1 MRENERDEDRRIING
16 GGIDMSY
23 ICSPLGEVYPS
34 ATYQLGMQQPPLHCV
49 RQVFIS
55 IISKMSR
62 SNQSP
67 YKEKT
72 LRSPPMMAVWPT
84 PSPLLVLTTVIG
96 YTTMDPTLGCNGLLL
111 CNVNQYV

>member
-1 MRENERDEDRRIING
+1 MAEDALRSRMIPLAFHQGRASMQENERDEDRRIING

-23 ICSPLGEVYPS
+23 ICSPSGEVYPS
-34 ATYQLGMQQPPLHCV
+34 PTYQLGMQQPPLHCV

-67 YKEKT
+67 
-72 LRSPPMMAVWPT
+72 
-84 PSPLLVLTTVIG
+84 
-96 YTTMDPTLGCNGLLL
+96 
-111 CNVNQYV
+111 